1 MKRVLLR
8 LLIAAGLVMLGWAAG
23 RAQSSQ
29 PDFEL
34 IVNAPV
40 GETTVQCSRGCEL
53 AWVERGVHPSATPMP
68 TFTYACKGSIERCS
82 SAKMGGWIKR

>member
-8 LLIAAGLVMLGWAAG
+8 LLIAAGLIMLGWAAG
-23 RAQSSQ
+23 RAQTST

-40 GETTVQCSRGCEL
+40 GETTVECSRGCEL
-53 AWVERGVHPSATPMP
+53 AWVERGVNPSARPMP
-68 TFTYACKGSIERCS
+68 TFRYGCSGTERCS
-82 SAKMGGWIKR
+82 SAKIGGWIKR